1 MVISP
6 LALLALLVSISIAIN
21 TMMLNWTDYIQSHF
35 TQAYIICRIYAEIAI

>member
-35 TQAYIICRIYAEIAI
+35 TQANIICRIYSEIVI